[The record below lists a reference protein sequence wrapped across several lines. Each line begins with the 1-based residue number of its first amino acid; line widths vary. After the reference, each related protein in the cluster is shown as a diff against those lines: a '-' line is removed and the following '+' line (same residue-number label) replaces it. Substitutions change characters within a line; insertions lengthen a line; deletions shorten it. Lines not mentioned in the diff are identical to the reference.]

1 MRWNTD
7 YLLRR
12 IAEEYVL
19 VPVAGEAAKS
29 SRIIAINGS
38 AGEICELIAQGAAE
52 GAIVDEL
59 MRRYDADRD
68 ELAAD
73 VAQTIRQ
80 LAALHAVIE

>member
-1 MRWNTD
+1 MRWNPD

-29 SRIIAINGS
+29 SQIVAINET
-38 AGEICELIAQGAAE
+38 AGEICELIAQGADTE
-52 GAIVDEL
+52 AIVDEL
-59 MRRYDADRD
+59 LRRYDADRN

-73 VAQTIRQ
+73 VAQTVRQ
-80 LAALHAVIE
+80 LSALHAVME